1 MAKPIRYKYP
11 VADAQPPQA
20 RPTFRLWDA
29 IALPSVTNALFAVV
43 VALLLGSVAAAVVS
57 ARTPVY
63 RSAVLLEIDQPQAI
77 AASGDIG
84 VIDKLNRLVP
94 KYAVLARTAR
104 ITVPVSDR
112 IGLPVGEIAA
122 AVSAAPLG
130 QSLLLSIAAQDSD
143 RETAQQMAQAV
154 ADELTAYAAQEQE
167 ANQIPPEQRF
177 HFTEIQGAGPGGKI
191 SPTRDDAV
199 ASGAVAALVGLAI
212 AYLLL
217 QVATAE
223 RRL

>member
-1 MAKPIRYKYP
+1 MT
-11 VADAQPPQA
+11 DAQTPNA
-20 RPTFRLWDA
+20 RPTFSLWDA
-29 IALPSVTNALFAVV
+29 IIRPSVTNALFAALA
-43 VALLLGSVAAAVVS
+43 ALLLGSISAAVVF

-84 VIDKLNRLVP
+84 VIEKLNRLVP
-94 KYAVLARTAR
+94 KYAVLARTVR
-104 ITVPVSDR
+104 ITGPVSQQV
-112 IGLPVGEIAA
+112 GLPVGEVAA

-130 QSLLLSIAAQDSD
+130 QSLLLSIAAQDRD
-143 RETAQQMAQAV
+143 RETAQLIAQAV
-154 ADELTAYAAQEQE
+154 GNEVIAYAEREQE
-167 ANQIPPEQRF
+167 ANQIPAEQRF
-177 HFTEIQGAGPGGKI
+177 HFTEIQAAGPGAKI

-199 ASGAVAALVGLAI
+199 ASGAVAALVGLTI

-217 QVATAE
+217 QVVTAE